1 MMDAYSIDG
10 AQWSECQMI
19 KIIIKPGRFKQFKII
34 YIYIDVSCRRRL
46 QQLPLSLFKN
56 YSSAGTV
63 VMEAG
68 RRWFQSAIVHGK
80 DKGLGGGHV
89 PGAVVFLGIRFER

>member
-1 MMDAYSIDG
+1 M
-10 AQWSECQMI
+10 
-19 KIIIKPGRFKQFKII
+19 
-34 YIYIDVSCRRRL
+34 SCRRRL

-56 YSSAGTV
+56 YSSVGAE

-68 RRWFQSAIVHGK
+68 RWFQSVIVHGK

-89 PGAVVFLGIRFER
+89 PGAVVECLLSMSI